1 VASVLPKCV
10 AVAALA
16 FIMALAVAACG
27 ETKDES
33 SANAPK
39 SSGERTTTTRETATA
54 TTETEAEAAPDPD
67 TDGDGTADADD
78 YAPKNPKIQ
87 DESQKDDC
95 DVLGI
100 NATKL
105 REGSCKTDKG
115 MRIKVVNRD
124 SKLVL
129 PEVAVHLN
137 SIEAATSI
145 ARPYDTPLVGSF
157 VVAEVSMTNRLDVP
171 VEVDASDQFAL
182 QLDSKT
188 FNPNFD
194 AMNNGDNS
202 LIYEEIQPEET
213 VTGKV
218 IFRVSRK
225 RARALDANGN
235 LIVLQFSDSDTY
247 GNPKKRIGVIRTYH

>member
-1 VASVLPKCV
+1 MSISRPQRATPTMQLGRSVGRRDRRIRGRRWRVAVASVLPKCV

-16 FIMALAVAACG
+16 FIIALAVAACG

-115 MRIKVVNRD
+115 MRIKVVNR
-124 SKLVL
+124 
-129 PEVAVHLN
+129 
-137 SIEAATSI
+137 
-145 ARPYDTPLVGSF
+145 
-157 VVAEVSMTNRLDVP
+157 
-171 VEVDASDQFAL
+171 
-182 QLDSKT
+182 
-188 FNPNFD
+188 
-194 AMNNGDNS
+194 
-202 LIYEEIQPEET
+202 
-213 VTGKV
+213 
-218 IFRVSRK
+218 
-225 RARALDANGN
+225 
-235 LIVLQFSDSDTY
+235 
-247 GNPKKRIGVIRTYH
+247 